1 MSRIGVMAGVSC
13 LSSLG
18 PEQKARA
25 ATSTCANAAEA
36 IDDSYEAW
44 QFKQNCSVH
53 NCMIGIAL
61 SSCVCTAL
69 LFDLD
74 KEAKL
79 RAVLRAAFSAAFILM
94 RIGAQ
99 EAKDQLRAQR
109 FMVTTLYVLTVIR
122 LSSETFSKAASPDT
136 LEVMICEQM
145 FCATRAFLL
154 MILLPSMAAPMWSVA
169 LLNALFAAGSWHKAL
184 QLLSSLPISS
194 GQMYLPVL
202 HVLISV
208 ATLGLAYLQDKQARS
223 LYALMKEQ
231 KVACEEKVAAT
242 RRAAESEQ
250 RAMDAERV
258 AHEES
263 LQMRNRYVG
272 AMSHDFGTPVAVLKM
287 LLGLLRMRIE
297 SDEEKRLA
305 IAPEQPPTVRVR
317 SCDDNAK
324 LLDLVRR
331 ASAALE
337 LLEVI
342 RQKAL
347 AYSKLQAGADLEP
360 TFANFS
366 PTELLEKVASITRDM
381 RKTTCVQVEVC
392 VSPEV
397 PAVVRS
403 DRNWLFMVL
412 INLASNSIKHTAEGT
427 LTLSAFVD
435 DEARLSLQVRD
446 TGSGVPAHFVP
457 KLFEPFSS
465 ACTAKSSVESTGL
478 GLYHSKQLARLLE
491 GELSHAPNRPR
502 GAVFTAHVP
511 LLPPSE

>member
-1 MSRIGVMAGVSC
+1 M
-13 LSSLG
+13 LG
-18 PEQKARA
+18 LPFLA
-25 ATSTCANAAEA
+25 
-36 IDDSYEAW
+36 
-44 QFKQNCSVH
+44 SVW
-53 NCMIGIAL
+53 L
-61 SSCVCTAL
+61 LVC
-69 LFDLD
+69 FELD
-74 KEAKL
+74 KEAEA
-79 RAVLRAAFSAAFILM
+79 RTSIRVVCTAAFVVSRWAA
-94 RIGAQ
+94 RD
-99 EAKDQLRAQR
+99 AKDQLRAQR
-109 FMVTTLYVLTVIR
+109 LALITFGILLFIGVSSAALMEPPSETTLQ
-122 LSSETFSKAASPDT
+122 S
-136 LEVMICEQM
+136 MIVEQM
-145 FCATRAFLL
+145 FCMTRAYMLV
-154 MILLPSMAAPMWSVA
+154 ILLPSLAAPMWLIA
-169 LLNALFAAGSWHKAL
+169 LLNAACVAGSWNQAVRL
-184 QLLSSLPISS
+184 VNTLPTSPTS
-194 GQMYLPVL
+194 RYLPYIHIL
-202 HVLISV
+202 FSV
-208 ATLGLAYLQDKQARS
+208 AALGFSYLQDQQARS

-360 TFANFS
+360 TLAHFS